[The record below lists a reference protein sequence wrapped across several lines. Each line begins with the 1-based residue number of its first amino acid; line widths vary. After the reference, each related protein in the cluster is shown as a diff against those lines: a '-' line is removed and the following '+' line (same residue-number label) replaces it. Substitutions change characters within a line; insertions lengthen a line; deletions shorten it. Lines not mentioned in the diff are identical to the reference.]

1 MRRLAYRVGTAVIL
15 VAAGA
20 AFIPSLASK
29 PGVVEAQQ
37 AQTVQAKLD
46 PFNFESVKA
55 VGPKLNLRSALL
67 VDYES
72 GKVLYAKNSEMAQ
85 PIASLSKLVAAMVVL
100 DNVTDFSKTIIVSK
114 DDAYQS
120 SFTRLHQGW
129 ELSLDDLLHASLMAS
144 DNRATRALARATS
157 GTYDAFVEKMNAKC
171 KSLGLKST
179 VFYDPTGLDS
189 RNVSTAHEVALILNA
204 AYKYPTIA
212 NITST
217 KTWTAAIKNRGRRRA
232 SICALRNTNRLMF
245 TSPFQVLAG
254 KTGFIEA
261 SAYCLATLLAND
273 RGEKLTLVVL
283 GAPGG
288 SLRFKEA
295 KKLATWGFA
304 QN

>member
-1 MRRLAYRVGTAVIL
+1 MRRLLFRVGAAAVII
-15 VAAGA
+15 AGGA

-37 AQTVQAKLD
+37 VQPSVAMVD
-46 PFNFESVKA
+46 PFDFEGVRQT
-55 VGPKLNLRSALL
+55 GPKLNLRSALL
-67 VDYES
+67 VDYET

-100 DNVTDFSKTIIVSK
+100 DNVTDFSKTIVVSK

-120 SFTRLHQGW
+120 SFTRLRQGW
-129 ELSLDDLLHASLMAS
+129 ELTLQDLLHASLMAS

-157 GTYDAFVEKMNAKC
+157 GTYAAFVEKMNAKV

-189 RNVSTAHEVALILNA
+189 RNVSTAHEVAIILNA

-217 KTWTAAIKNRGRRRA
+217 KTWTAKITNRRRTL
-232 SICALRNTNRLMF
+232 CPLRNTNRLMF
-245 TSPFQVLAG
+245 SSPFQVLAG

-261 SAYCLATLLAND
+261 SAYCLATLLCNN
-273 RGEKLTLVVL
+273 RGDKLTLVVL